1 MTKSFVSVAAVVLVL
16 FLSAALPAA
25 ATCQYCG
32 GHFTNLSCKDVHSGR
47 TNGYEECSTN
57 TTGQCI
63 GSGASCT
70 WNDCT
75 TKTECG
81 PYTDGHFELPEV
93 PLGET
98 IVLDDVPV
106 CRLPGLLIEA

>member
-1 MTKSFVSVAAVVLVL
+1 MTKTFVSVAAVVLVL

-32 GHFTNLSCKDVHSGR
+32 GHF
-47 TNGYEECSTN
+47 
-57 TTGQCI
+57 
-63 GSGASCT
+63 
-70 WNDCT
+70 
-75 TKTECG
+75 